1 MAELNDQYLNSLKVA
16 LFQFTRESSNF
27 TSVLSEVFDNLNTS
41 STKSSKQIDN
51 STKSVKGFGD
61 AISSSST
68 YLKDFKTYVSN
79 NSKNIVESSKA
90 VKEYTSQLAE
100 LKQKSVDI
108 NRNWGALNSALKN
121 NIDAS
126 ESYTRYHK
134 MANASALIELRND
147 YRQTLNQ
154 YLTAQTNGVDQATI
168 NTLNTKRKQILQSII
183 SINNIDFGKNEL
195 NAQIK
200 KQNQELYTNIYDTFG
215 NSLLKIDSLINEKT
229 SAWKGLKGGIDTL
242 AKDAF
247 KDTSLNI
254 SKEFQKNG
262 IPGLHDYNKALA
274 EALLSL
280 ERTGGVI
287 DESNFAII
295 DKFQQFAEKVGD
307 SSDAVKNINNAL
319 NAHVESI
326 VKGAKP
332 EEAKTSINGDIVNK
346 LTESYQGN
354 IEALEKFSKSINKT
368 FTKHQI
374 AFSTIIDKQ
383 LSEQSNIFGKFIY
396 NFGKGAVQGGAG
408 GSEGMTNA
416 LNEFTGTMRA
426 GLLPALRGII
436 DTSKGFIK
444 RETDAFS
451 DFIDLDRTSAFQ
463 QQMGEEE
470 TIKLLSDT
478 KPIWQTMEG
487 GIGEF
492 NEYQSDLLE
501 TAKKTLGTNVEQR
514 QAIQKSN
521 FENLRALGLLSHT
534 VDESANTELL
544 KSMMTDMQKNT
555 AGGGLSLQAQSE
567 VMNTVMKSSAM
578 IKSAGMLDKERKRAQ
593 YEEIQNTIKFA
604 SALKMTTEQASTVAT
619 ALATMNTNVTRQQM
633 VSNVGTFGQI
643 KQILDS
649 FGTYIGK
656 TSGISDADMNKMSGL
671 LQTKSNRPEDQEFI
685 RDTMFTLIG
694 GFKDQEME
702 LRTKMDE
709 ARQRGDTAAEIDANE
724 KLARLDDIVSERL
737 ENFSGPLKDIAQKF
751 AESYPTSKE
760 EYAKIE
766 SGRKEGETFQQAM
779 VRYVDEQAKKNITK
793 QDTPTNNFEKSVTDF
808 GNYVTAFGKNI
819 FGANVENLFTVMV
832 NAFAGIAEFGI
843 AARAITA
850 IVGTGGAVAGSAG
863 LGASAVAVLPEL
875 LAALGIAGGVALFAY
890 GAKGL
895 YDHFTGKDI
904 IFNADRGDAI
914 HGIVDVNNLDIY
926 TNQVTDAIVAQ
937 TQELL
942 AGYTTVMGKPVVN
955 NEPIYGMVD
964 VNNLDV
970 YTNQVTT
977 SIDNQTKELLKG
989 FTTIIGNP
997 VDIDKAINSINTE
1010 NTKNINASYKQMAS
1024 TFVANQPVYENTP
1037 LTDLQVKATEMS
1049 MAMGNELSPIV
1060 KSAYELAKSVKEQPV
1075 IINETKKETPVS
1087 TDTSIPFQGYKPY
1100 NPPNGNTNIEQ
1111 PKGILPSET
1120 INNTDISLALED
1132 LKTFLTKELIV
1143 GLMEVMTNI
1152 SINTGDTA
1160 KNTGDTGTFSGLVD
1174 MFKRPASQPF
1184 VRGPVENA
1192 ATITS

>member
-1 MAELNDQYLNSLKVA
+1 MAELNDQYLNSLRVA

-41 STKSSKQIDN
+41 SSQSSRQIDN

-79 NSKNIVESSKA
+79 NSKNITESSKA

-108 NRNWGALNSALKN
+108 NRNWGALNNALRN
-121 NIDAS
+121 NIAAS
-126 ESYTRYHK
+126 ESSTRQHEINKAILSKEYAEADQRFK
-134 MANASALIELRND
+134 DARNISGALASDTLALGEAAGKLKKQLD
-147 YRQTLNQ
+147 D
-154 YLTAQTNGVDQATI
+154 LTN
-168 NTLNTKRKQILQSII
+168 LQIGK
-183 SINNIDFGKNEL
+183 IDL

-200 KQNQELYTNIYDTFG
+200 KQNQELYKNIYDTFG
-215 NSLLKIDSLINEKT
+215 NSLLTIDSLINEKT
-229 SAWKGLKGGIDTL
+229 SAWKGLTESIDTL

-287 DESNFAII
+287 DESNFLII

-307 SSDAVKNINNAL
+307 SSEYVKNINTAL
-319 NAHVESI
+319 NAHVASI
-326 VKGAKP
+326 VGGKTP
-332 EEAKTSINGDIVNK
+332 EEAKTSISGDIVDK

-354 IEALEKFSKSINKT
+354 IEGLDKFSKSINKT

-383 LSEQSNIFGKFIY
+383 LSEQSNAYGKFIY
-396 NFGKGAVQGGAG
+396 NFGKAAAQGGAG
-408 GSEGMTNA
+408 GSEGMENA

-436 DTSKGFIK
+436 ETSKGFIK

-451 DFIDLDRTSAFQ
+451 DFIDLNRRSAFQ

-544 KSMMTDMQKNT
+544 KSMMTDMQKIT

-593 YEEIQNTIKFA
+593 YEEIQNTIEFA

-619 ALATMNTNVTRQQM
+619 ALATMNTNMTRQQM
-633 VSNVGTFGQI
+633 VANVGTFGQI
-643 KQILDS
+643 KQIIDS
-649 FGTYIGK
+649 FGADIGK
-656 TSGISDADMNKMSGL
+656 TSGISDAEVQKMNYL
-671 LQTKSNRPEDQEFI
+671 LQLKSPGTADQEAI
-685 RDTMFTLIG
+685 RDTMFKLIG
-694 GFKDQEME
+694 SFKDQELE
-702 LRTKMDE
+702 FRNKIEE
-709 ARQRGDTAAEIDANE
+709 ARQRGDIATEMDYN
-724 KLARLDDIVSERL
+724 ARLGQVDEVVTDRMEQ
-737 ENFSGPLKDIAQKF
+737 FSGPLKDIAQKF

-850 IVGTGGAVAGSAG
+850 IVGTGGAAAGSAG
-863 LGASAVAVLPEL
+863 LGAAAVAFLPEL

-904 IFNADRGDAI
+904 IFKADRGDAI

-942 AGYTTVMGKPVVN
+942 AGYTTIMGK
-955 NEPIYGMVD
+955 
-964 VNNLDV
+964 
-970 YTNQVTT
+970 
-977 SIDNQTKELLKG
+977 
-989 FTTIIGNP
+989 P

-1100 NPPNGNTNIEQ
+1100 NPTNGNTNIEQ
-1111 PKGILPSET
+1111 PTGILPSET

-1174 MFKRPASQPF
+1174 MLKRPASQPF

>member
-1 MAELNDQYLNSLKVA
+1 MAELNDQYLNSLRVA

-41 STKSSKQIDN
+41 SSQSSRQIDN

-79 NSKNIVESSKA
+79 NSKNIADSSKA

-108 NRNWGALNSALKN
+108 NRTWGALSSSLTQSYGKASREQQTIITKQLQDYYDRAGEIAKADWQTAPIQDIVHYHDIIANIIPKLQNELKN
-121 NIDAS
+121 LSLGKEEI
-126 ESYTRYHK
+126 
-134 MANASALIELRND
+134 NA
-147 YRQTLNQ
+147 
-154 YLTAQTNGVDQATI
+154 
-168 NTLNTKRKQILQSII
+168 K
-183 SINNIDFGKNEL
+183 
-195 NAQIK
+195 IK
-200 KQNQELYTNIYDTFG
+200 TQNQELYKNIYDTFG
-215 NSLLKIDSLINEKT
+215 NSLLTIDSLINEKT
-229 SAWKGLKGGIDTL
+229 SSWKGLKGSIDEL

-247 KDTSLNI
+247 KETSLNI

-262 IPGLHDYNKALA
+262 IPGLHDYNKALT
-274 EALLSL
+274 ESLLSL

-287 DESNFAII
+287 DESNFLIL

-307 SSDAVKNINNAL
+307 SSESVKNINDAL
-319 NAHVESI
+319 NAHIESI
-326 VKGAKP
+326 VKGAIP
-332 EEAKTSINGDIVNK
+332 SEAKTTISGNIVDE
-346 LTESYQGN
+346 LSQSYQGN
-354 IEALEKFSKSINKT
+354 IEALDKFSKSINKT

-451 DFIDLDRTSAFQ
+451 DFIDLNRTSAFQ

-544 KSMMTDMQKNT
+544 KSMMTDMQKIT

-567 VMNTVMKSSAM
+567 VMNTVMKTSAM
-578 IKSAGMLDKERKRAQ
+578 MKASAMLDKERKRAQ

-604 SALKMTTEQASTVAT
+604 SVLKMTTEQASSVAT
-619 ALATMNTNVTRQQM
+619 ALATMNTNMTRQQM
-633 VSNVGTFGQI
+633 VANVGSFMQMKNIADMFGE
-643 KQILDS
+643 
-649 FGTYIGK
+649 GIGMK
-656 TSGISDADMNKMSGL
+656 PGISDEDLNKMTKL
-671 LQTKSNRPEDQEFI
+671 LQTKSTRPEDQEFV
-685 RDTMFTLIG
+685 RDTMFKMVGNI
-694 GFKDQEME
+694 KDQE
-702 LRTKMDE
+702 LKYRT
-709 ARQRGDTAAEIDANE
+709 EIDKARESGDEVAVEAYNV
-724 KLARLDDIVSERL
+724 KLASLDDLITQNIDS
-737 ENFSGPLKDIAQKF
+737 FSGPIKDIIQKF

-760 EYAKIE
+760 EYTKIE
-766 SGRKEGETFQQAM
+766 AGKKEGETFQQAM

-793 QDTPTNNFEKSVTDF
+793 QDTTTNNFEKSVTDF

-819 FGANVENLFTVMV
+819 FGANFENLFTVMV
-832 NAFAGIAEFGI
+832 NGFTSIAEFGL

-850 IVGTGGAVAGSAG
+850 IMGAGGAAAGAGAAAGSAG
-863 LGASAVAVLPEL
+863 LGAAAVAVLPEL
-875 LAALGIAGGVALFAY
+875 LAVLGIVGGVALFAY

-895 YDHFTGKDI
+895 YDHAVGNDVIYK
-904 IFNADRGDAI
+904 ADRGDAI

-926 TNQVTDAIVAQ
+926 TNQVTDAIDTQ
-937 TQELL
+937 TQ
-942 AGYTTVMGKPVVN
+942 
-955 NEPIYGMVD
+955 
-964 VNNLDV
+964 
-970 YTNQVTT
+970 
-977 SIDNQTKELLKG
+977 ELLKG
-989 FTTIIGNP
+989 FTTI
-997 VDIDKAINSINTE
+997 
-1010 NTKNINASYKQMAS
+1010 
-1024 TFVANQPVYENTP
+1024 
-1037 LTDLQVKATEMS
+1037 
-1049 MAMGNELSPIV
+1049 MGNHNDV
-1060 KSAYELAKSVKEQPV
+1060 KKSIEVQTE
-1075 IINETKKETPVS
+1075 II
-1087 TDTSIPFQGYKPY
+1087 TDTNAKTILDDTAIPFQGYKPY

-1111 PKGILPSET
+1111 PKGVLPSNQ
-1120 INNTDISLALED
+1120 INNADLSLALDD
-1132 LKTFLTKELIV
+1132 LKTFLTKELIT
-1143 GLMEVMTNI
+1143 GLMENI
-1152 SINTGDTA
+1152 IKISNNTGDTA
-1160 KNTGDTGTFSGLVD
+1160 KNTGEDGTFGGLVD
-1174 MFKRPASQPF
+1174 MLKRPASQPF

>member
-1 MAELNDQYLNSLKVA
+1 MAELNDQYLNSLRVA

-41 STKSSKQIDN
+41 SSQSSRQIDN

-79 NSKNIVESSKA
+79 NSKNITESSKA
-90 VKEYTSQLAE
+90 VKEYTSQLEE
-100 LKQKSVDI
+100 LKQKSADI
-108 NRNWGALNSALKN
+108 NRTWGALSSSLTQSYGKASREQQTIITKQLQDYYDRAGEIAKADWQTAPIQDIVHYHDIIANIIPKLQNELKN
-121 NIDAS
+121 LSLGKEEI
-126 ESYTRYHK
+126 
-134 MANASALIELRND
+134 NA
-147 YRQTLNQ
+147 
-154 YLTAQTNGVDQATI
+154 
-168 NTLNTKRKQILQSII
+168 K
-183 SINNIDFGKNEL
+183 
-195 NAQIK
+195 IK
-200 KQNQELYTNIYDTFG
+200 TQNQELYKNIYDTFG
-215 NSLLKIDSLINEKT
+215 NSLLTIDSLINEKT
-229 SAWKGLKGGIDTL
+229 SAWKGLTGSIDTL

-274 EALLSL
+274 ESLLSL

-287 DESNFAII
+287 DESNFLIL

-307 SSDAVKNINNAL
+307 SSEHVKNINDAL
-319 NAHVESI
+319 NAHIESI
-326 VKGAKP
+326 VKGAIP
-332 EEAKTSINGDIVNK
+332 SEAKTTISGNIVDE
-346 LTESYQGN
+346 LSQSYQGN
-354 IEALEKFSKSINKT
+354 IDALDKFSKSINKT

-396 NFGKGAVQGGAG
+396 NFGKGVVQGGAG
-408 GSEGMTNA
+408 GSQGMENA

-436 DTSKGFIK
+436 ETSKGFIK

-451 DFIDLDRTSAFQ
+451 DFIDLNRTSAFQ

-544 KSMMTDMQKNT
+544 KSMMTDMQKIT

-619 ALATMNTNVTRQQM
+619 ALATMNTNMTRQQM
-633 VSNVGTFGQI
+633 VANVGTFGQI
-643 KQILDS
+643 KQIIDS
-649 FGTYIGK
+649 FGADVGK
-656 TSGISDADMNKMSGL
+656 TSGISDAEVQKMNYL
-671 LQTKSNRPEDQEFI
+671 LQLKSPGTADQEAI
-685 RDTMFTLIG
+685 RDTMFKLIG
-694 GFKDQEME
+694 SFKDQELE
-702 LRTKMDE
+702 FRNKIEE
-709 ARQRGDTAAEIDANE
+709 ARQRGDIATEMDYN
-724 KLARLDDIVSERL
+724 ARLGQVDEVVTDRMEQ
-737 ENFSGPLKDIAQKF
+737 FSGPLKDIAQKF

-793 QDTPTNNFEKSVTDF
+793 QDTTTNNFEKSVTDF

-832 NAFAGIAEFGI
+832 NAFVGIAEIGI

-850 IVGTGGAVAGSAG
+850 IVGTGGAAAGVGAAAGSAG
-863 LGASAVAVLPEL
+863 VGAAAVAVLPEL

-904 IFNADRGDAI
+904 IFKADRGDAI
-914 HGIVDVNNLDIY
+914 HGMVDINNLDIY
-926 TNQVTDAIVAQ
+926 TNQVIDAMATQ

-942 AGYTTVMGKPVVN
+942 AGYTTIM
-955 NEPIYGMVD
+955 
-964 VNNLDV
+964 
-970 YTNQVTT
+970 
-977 SIDNQTKELLKG
+977 
-989 FTTIIGNP
+989 GNP

-1075 IINETKKETPVS
+1075 IINETKKETPLS

-1111 PKGILPSET
+1111 PTRVLPSDT
-1120 INNTDISLALED
+1120 INNTDISLALDD
-1132 LKTFLTKELIV
+1132 LKTFLTKELIS
-1143 GLMEVMTNI
+1143 GLMENI
-1152 SINTGDTA
+1152 IKISNNTGDTA
-1160 KNTGDTGTFSGLVD
+1160 KNTGDNGTFSGLVD
-1174 MFKRPASQPF
+1174 MLKRPASQPF

>member
-1 MAELNDQYLNSLKVA
+1 MAELNDQYLNSLRVA

-41 STKSSKQIDN
+41 SSQSSRQIDN

-79 NSKNIVESSKA
+79 NSKNITESSKA

-108 NRNWGALNSALKN
+108 NRNWGALNNALRN
-121 NIDAS
+121 NIAAS
-126 ESYTRYHK
+126 ESSTRQHEINKAILSKEYAEADQRFK
-134 MANASALIELRND
+134 DARNISGALASDTLALGEAAGKLKKQLD
-147 YRQTLNQ
+147 D
-154 YLTAQTNGVDQATI
+154 LTN
-168 NTLNTKRKQILQSII
+168 LQIGK
-183 SINNIDFGKNEL
+183 IDL

-200 KQNQELYTNIYDTFG
+200 KQNQELYKNIYDTFG
-215 NSLLKIDSLINEKT
+215 NSLLTIDSLINEKT
-229 SAWKGLKGGIDTL
+229 SAWKGLTESIDTL

-287 DESNFAII
+287 DESNFLII

-307 SSDAVKNINNAL
+307 SSEYVKNINTAL
-319 NAHVESI
+319 NAHVASI
-326 VKGAKP
+326 VGGKTP
-332 EEAKTSINGDIVNK
+332 EEAKTSISGDIVDK

-354 IEALEKFSKSINKT
+354 IEGLDKFSKSINKT

-383 LSEQSNIFGKFIY
+383 LSEQSNAYGKFIY
-396 NFGKGAVQGGAG
+396 NFGKAAAQGGAG
-408 GSEGMTNA
+408 GSEGMENA

-436 DTSKGFIK
+436 ETSKGFIK

-451 DFIDLDRTSAFQ
+451 DFIDLNRTSAFQ

-544 KSMMTDMQKNT
+544 KSMMTDMQKIT

-619 ALATMNTNVTRQQM
+619 ALATMNTNMTRQQM
-633 VSNVGTFGQI
+633 VANVGTFGQI
-643 KQILDS
+643 KQIIDS
-649 FGTYIGK
+649 FGADIGK
-656 TSGISDADMNKMSGL
+656 TSGISDAEVQKMNHL
-671 LQTKSNRPEDQEFI
+671 LQLKSPGTADQEAI
-685 RDTMFTLIG
+685 RDTMFKLIG
-694 GFKDQEME
+694 SFKDQELE
-702 LRTKMDE
+702 FRNKIEE
-709 ARQRGDTAAEIDANE
+709 ARQRGDIATEMDYN
-724 KLARLDDIVSERL
+724 ARLGQVDEVVTDRMEQ
-737 ENFSGPLKDIAQKF
+737 FSGPLKDIAQKF

-850 IVGTGGAVAGSAG
+850 IVGTGGAAAGSAG
-863 LGASAVAVLPEL
+863 LGAAAVAFLPEL

-904 IFNADRGDAI
+904 IFKADRGDAI

-942 AGYTTVMGKPVVN
+942 AGYTTIMGK
-955 NEPIYGMVD
+955 
-964 VNNLDV
+964 
-970 YTNQVTT
+970 
-977 SIDNQTKELLKG
+977 
-989 FTTIIGNP
+989 P

-1100 NPPNGNTNIEQ
+1100 NPTNGNTNIEQ
-1111 PKGILPSET
+1111 PTGILPSET

-1174 MFKRPASQPF
+1174 MLKRPASQPF